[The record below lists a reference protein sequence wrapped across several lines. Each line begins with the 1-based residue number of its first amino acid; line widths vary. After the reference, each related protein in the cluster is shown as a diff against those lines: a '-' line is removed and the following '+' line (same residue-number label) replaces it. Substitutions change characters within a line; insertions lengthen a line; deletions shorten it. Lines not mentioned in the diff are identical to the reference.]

1 MSDAEMLQK
10 VKEALGITGDYQ
22 DNTLLFYIEEVKE
35 YLTSAGVSESI
46 IQSKKSVGCICRGV
60 TDLWCYGAGQGKL
73 SEYFM
78 QRAIQL
84 TLENSEVEDDEN

>member
-1 MSDAEMLQK
+1 MSDAEILQK
-10 VKEALGITGDYQ
+10 VKDALNITGDYQ
-22 DNTLLFYIEEVKE
+22 DNALQFYIDEVKE
-35 YLTSAGVSESI
+35 YLKSAGVREDVI
-46 IQSKKSVGCICRGV
+46 TSKSAVGCICRGV

-84 TLENSEVEDDEN
+84 ALEEKEGAEDGK

>member
-1 MSDAEMLQK
+1 MSNEEILQK
-10 VKEALGITGDYQ
+10 VKEALGITSDYQ
-22 DNTLLFYIEEVKE
+22 NHTLQCYIDEVKE
-35 YLTSAGVSESI
+35 YLKSAGVSERILS
-46 IQSKKSVGCICRGV
+46 SKTSVGCICRGV

-84 TLENSEVEDDEN
+84 TLEEKEGVEDGN

>member
-1 MSDAEMLQK
+1 MSDAELLQK

-35 YLTSAGVSESI
+35 YLRSAGVLESI

-84 TLENSEVEDDEN
+84 TLENSEVDNND